1 MPSDST
7 NDILNPLAL
16 VLPKVTEAIRD
27 TMVSE
32 VGSIIY
38 NTTTDKIDICIA
50 AVAAAAS
57 WEEVSSA

>member
-1 MPSDST
+1 MT
-7 NDILNPLAL
+7 KEILNPKAL
-16 VLPKVTEAIRD
+16 VLPKISEAVRD

-38 NTTTDKIDICIA
+38 NTNTNKIDICKA

>member
-1 MPSDST
+1 MPSPT
-7 NDILNPLAL
+7 NDFLNPIAL
-16 VLPKVTEAIRD
+16 VLPKVTEAVRD

-32 VGSIIY
+32 IGSIIY
-38 NTTTDKIDICIA
+38 NTTTNKIDICKA